1 MDRCTGW
8 IHPGHVAM
16 LRPKCSPHLVAFLF
30 LKSSWI
36 DPELTTRNNDRYH
49 HHKWYIYIYMCVL
62 CSYIYNVTIP
72 KGCQLNEK
80 QYGTTCVYNS
90 HQQQPF
96 TEYRRCIE
104 LWWASQKSQSYLY
117 SLYTIT
123 LLRTPSSWR
132 VKAFNGGKYSQITAI
147 IGKSGE
153 IMFFRHNHYPFPWC
167 CPTLLSKHC
176 WLENPHV
183 PLGKPFTN

>member
-1 MDRCTGW
+1 MGKLTISMAIFNSFLYVYRRVPWTDVPVGSTLAMWPCFTG
-8 IHPGHVAM
+8 
-16 LRPKCSPHLVAFLF
+16 LPHLVAFLF

-49 HHKWYIYIYMCVL
+49 QHKWYIYIYMCIL

-123 LLRTPSSWR
+123 VLRTPSKTDWMRESSTPADESR
-132 VKAFNGGKYSQITAI
+132 
-147 IGKSGE
+147 
-153 IMFFRHNHYPFPWC
+153 
-167 CPTLLSKHC
+167 LSMVEHIPK
-176 WLENPHV
+176 
-183 PLGKPFTN
+183 